1 MGEIV
6 VSTPDGDK
14 TVVIAGDTPTPEE
27 EQAIINTFFSGQAG
41 ERPASEEQ
49 EDERP
54 VKATLPSRDID
65 YDTGVQDMFFRKE
78 FSKGDNEKERRA
90 RLDALGINPDAVQID
105 QNGEF
110 LLDRDLL
117 SNEIKEKYGITG
129 KGLMAIDEKKGF
141 TKYDFADF
149 YGEARGPLIGGL
161 TASLAASGVGAI
173 PAAFIA
179 GGGTA
184 LGYLFDEYQESEEGL
199 RRETD
204 EDLVRGIFRE
214 AGFGG
219 AGELGGRGLAALL
232 GRVIKGSGGQS
243 ANEARAVAR
252 EIIEAGGRPTVR
264 GATESPILG
273 RLQAIYEGVF
283 PNKKAAQANADF
295 VARELSGRLASAGV
309 TGKSADPENLLN
321 LLNRDIERIYG
332 DPETILRQANND
344 LSRMVNTEI
353 DKLIRMF
360 GDDTKPLDSRQIAN
374 AIDVAKRIFD
384 EDVDVLYGQANKLL
398 GNREVVPT
406 EDLVARFEQ
415 LVRENP
421 AFNLA
426 ESGVGRFIL
435 GFKKGRD
442 GKSLGKGVTR
452 KATVQE
458 MNGIRTALREAGFDP
473 SLVGTQNGKF
483 IGDLLGTIDRS
494 FKNARV
500 SIREELLKGRDKT
513 GKFVGKGSEDIK
525 KGLDLL
531 DKANAFYGKGIGRF
545 RDANAAKV
553 FRDFREGNLDVEAL
567 FDSEY
572 GLLAPNRGDTLNR
585 FFKSVVPGGKAAIKT
600 PATFDEFLTKGGI
613 DPAII
618 NQLPEGDYLKSTLT
632 RKFNESRRF
641 AEQVAAARGAGVETR
656 EAVRQSMARNYLE
669 RLARQNTNIYGTFN
683 PSAMVDEINRLGS
696 TGEVLFGKQHKAL
709 MNGLADLGTINPRI
723 ADDELARMAGMP
735 LADQISRIRGIL
747 REQDKLANNTLAKG
761 LSRALADRDA
771 DKAVDLIFRKNSAA
785 VIKDAEKQLDPATME
800 AIREAAMNRILSQ
813 LPDQA
818 TNGKQFVDDVLN
830 GHYSTQLD
838 RILRAYG
845 DDTIDAMFGEAG
857 PILRGAVRKSA
868 AVSNKEIKGLGALA
882 PAAIATGLG
891 ITAYLTN
898 PLIALTTAGGL
909 KFMSSV
915 LRSKVFLKTI
925 TRPTGVRPG
934 KGDYDQLGR
943 LFEQAYEVGGQ
954 SAAQQLQTI
963 PIPIPTV
970 QQAEEQTQ
978 RQTQRSDRTKDV
990 FRPVTMVAPPRAG
1003 TAAQISPILL
1013 PDPATQ
1019 ALAQSLG
1026 RTTQ

>member
-1 MGEIV
+1 MGIIRV
-6 VSTPDGDK
+6 KAPDGNILRVK
-14 TVVIAGDTPTPEE
+14 IAGDTITEAE
-27 EQAIINTFFSGQAG
+27 KAALLERFSGQAG
-41 ERPASEEQ
+41 TQVAAQAATPAE
-49 EDERP
+49 P
-54 VKATLPSRDID
+54 TLPTREID
-65 YDTGVQDMFFRKE
+65 YDTGVQDMYFRKE
-78 FSKGDNEKERRA
+78 FSKGDNEEERRA
-90 RLDALGINPDAVQID
+90 RLARLGVNEDAIQID
-105 QNGEF
+105 DKGEF

-117 SNEIKEKYGITG
+117 PDDIKQKYGITG
-129 KGLMAIDEKKGF
+129 EGLMAIDEEAGF

-161 TASLAASGVGAI
+161 TASLAATGVGAI
-173 PAAFIA
+173 PAAVIA

-184 LGYLFDEYQESEEGL
+184 LGYLFDEFQESNEGL

-204 EDLVRGIFRE
+204 EDLGYGALRE
-214 AGFGG
+214 FALGG
-219 AGELGGRGLAALL
+219 VGEFAGRGLAAIL
-232 GRVIKGSGGQS
+232 GRVLKGSGAES

-252 EIIEAGGRPTVR
+252 EIIDAGGRPTVR
-264 GATESPILG
+264 GANESPILG

-283 PNKKAAQANADF
+283 PNKAAAQENADF
-295 VARELSGRLASAGV
+295 VARELSGRLQKAGV
-309 TGKSADPENLLN
+309 SGKAADPDNLLK
-321 LLNRDIERIYG
+321 LLGRDIERIYG
-332 DPETILRQANND
+332 DPETILRQANQD
-344 LSRMVNTEI
+344 LSGMVNTEI

-374 AIDVAKRIFD
+374 AIDIAKRIFD

-406 EDLVARFEQ
+406 EDLVRRFEQ
-415 LVRENP
+415 LVNENP

-426 ESGVGRFIL
+426 ESGVGKFIL
-435 GFKKGRD
+435 GFKRSKDGRP
-442 GKSLGKGVTR
+442 LGKGLTR

-500 SIREELLKGRDKT
+500 SIREDLLKGRDKA

-525 KGLDLL
+525 QGLDLL
-531 DKANAFYGKGIGRF
+531 DKANSFYGKGIGRF
-545 RDANAAKV
+545 RDANAEKV

-572 GLLAPNRGDTLNR
+572 GLLAPNRGNTLNK
-585 FFKSVVPGGKAAIKT
+585 FFKSVVPGGKAPIET
-600 PATFDEFLTKGGI
+600 PATFDDFLRRGGI
-613 DPAII
+613 DPNII
-618 NQLPEGDYLKSTLT
+618 RQLPDGDFLKSTLT

-641 AEQVAAARGAGVETR
+641 AEQISAARGAGVETR

-735 LADQISRIRGIL
+735 LADQIARIRSIL
-747 REQDKLANNTLAKG
+747 KEQDDLANNTLAKG
-761 LSRALADRDA
+761 LSRAVADRDP
-771 DKAVDLIFRKNSAA
+771 DKVVDLIFRKNSAS
-785 VIKDAEKQLDPATME
+785 VIRDAETQLGEETME
-800 AIREAAMNRILSQ
+800 AIREAAMSRILSQ
-813 LPDQA
+813 LPDQSA
-818 TNGKQFVDDVLN
+818 NAKQFVDDVLN
-830 GHYSTQLD
+830 GHHSTQLD

-845 DDTIDAMFGEAG
+845 DETIDAMFGEAG
-857 PILRGAVRKSA
+857 PILRGAVQKSA

-882 PAAIATGLG
+882 PASIATGLG
-891 ITAYLTN
+891 ITAYLTS
-898 PLIALTTAGGL
+898 PLSAAGLAVGI

-915 LRSKVFLKTI
+915 LRSNLYLKLI

-934 KGDYDQLGR
+934 KGEYDELGR
-943 LFEQAYEVGGQ
+943 LFEQVYEVGGQ
-954 SAAQQLQTI
+954 SLAQQSQRI
-963 PIPIPTV
+963 PTPVPTV
-970 QQAEEQTQ
+970 QPPQEQQQQGSTPEPFDDSIYNPIQ
-978 RQTQRSDRTKDV
+978 FSGLGQ
-990 FRPVTMVAPPRAG
+990 PPQVG
-1003 TAAQISPILL
+1003 TASQVSPLLL
-1013 PDPATQ
+1013 PDPVTQ
-1019 ALAQSLG
+1019 ALAQQLG
-1026 RTTQ
+1026 RTK